1 MQPRVLRW
9 ICAAVALALLAGL
22 SAYAWRGHYA
32 RYITDDYC
40 TAFKLRTLG
49 FKDAMLW
56 HRNHWSGRYAYFAV
70 KAIPEA
76 IGPGTTVFTPAV
88 TIALFCAAAIWM
100 VRRATKA
107 GALLAAM
114 TGLAIVFAAIDG
126 TPDIL
131 AVGGVIMWE
140 TATLTYMLPLVLYCV
155 WAALFFVDLSIAAR
169 CTLAAVALF
178 VAGGLSETSLA
189 AQGALTGGVLFFAI
203 VRRLPKARKIAAWSF
218 FMTLAAALVS
228 VTAPGNVV
236 RMSEL
241 PPQPPLTRAIYDAF
255 RLTYSYVGSN
265 VFIGGASLV
274 AILGCGLLL
283 GRTRD
288 RREIPS
294 LAFLAL
300 IALGAFVTSILPATW
315 MLSSSPPPRALHV
328 SNFFFIAMLLFVT
341 AAIGAAKP
349 RAQLAATLLLVL
361 ALPLTIRATSVVMD
375 SMEEGRKHAAEVE
388 RIGAILRAN
397 RGKDVVIRSPHAI
410 AERLLVRDPKFWT
423 NVCICDFYGAR
434 SLSVTR

>member
-1 MQPRVLRW
+1 MLRW

-22 SAYAWRGHYA
+22 AAYAWRGHYA

-40 TAFKLRTLG
+40 TAFKLRSLG
-49 FKDAMLW
+49 FVDAMLW
-56 HRNHWSGRYAYFAV
+56 HRNHWSGRYTYFAV
-70 KAIPEA
+70 KAIPES
-76 IGPGTTVFTPAV
+76 IGQSTTVYTPAV

-100 VRRATKA
+100 VRRAAKT
-107 GALLAAM
+107 GALLAAT

-155 WAALFFVDLSIAAR
+155 WAALFFADLSVSAR
-169 CTLAAVALF
+169 CGLAALVMF
-178 VAGGLSETSLA
+178 VAAGLSETSLA
-189 AQGALTGGVLFFAI
+189 AQGALTGGVFFFTI
-203 VRRLPKARKIAAWSF
+203 VRRISEARKIAGWSF
-218 FMTLAAALVS
+218 FVTLVGALVS

-241 PPQPPLTRAIYDAF
+241 PPQPPLARAVFDAL

-274 AILGCGLLL
+274 AILACGLLL
-283 GRTRD
+283 GHTRE

-300 IALGAFVTSILPATW
+300 IMFGAFTTSILPATW
-315 MLSSSPPPRALHV
+315 MLSTSPPPRALHV
-328 SNFFFIAMLLFVT
+328 SNFFFIAMVLFAS
-341 AAIGAAKP
+341 AAIGAARP
-349 RAQLAATLLLVL
+349 RTQVAAIVLL
-361 ALPLTIRATSVVMD
+361 ALAIPLTIRATAVVMD
-375 SMEEGRKHAAEVE
+375 SMEEGRRHAAEVE